1 MRVRS
6 FERWLAALL
15 MPLFSVGL
23 VMLSV
28 WLYTTLRR
36 PYLIFHPTAVAVTG
50 AAPLTVSKEKMAAYG
65 VLSAAHAL
73 DGDGIPNGFVVVA
86 ARQGYKSVIR
96 VQCTFTADGGILAA
110 MRVVSQNETE
120 YLGERVASESFAA
133 PFAGRLLPVKLWT
146 DAAVGS
152 PVDGLTGSTISAQAV
167 VDAVNNAHRFIQD
180 YLAA

>member
-1 MRVRS
+1 MKARS
-6 FERWLAALL
+6 VERWLAALVML
-15 MPLFSVGL
+15 LISVGL
-23 VMLSV
+23 VVLSA

-36 PYLIFHPTAVAVTG
+36 PYLTSHPTAVAVTG
-50 AAPLTVSKEKMAAYG
+50 AAPLAVSEEEMTPYG

-73 DGDGIPNGFVVVA
+73 DEGGNPNGFVVVA
-86 ARQGYKSVIR
+86 AQQGYKSVIR
-96 VQCTFTADGGILAA
+96 VQCTFTADGSTLAA

-146 DAAVGS
+146 DAAMGS

>member
-1 MRVRS
+1 MRTRS

-15 MPLFSVGL
+15 MLLFSVGL
-23 VMLSV
+23 VAV
-28 WLYTTLRR
+28 TCFLYTTLRR
-36 PYLIFHPTAVAVTG
+36 PYLTSHPTSVAVTG
-50 AAPLTVSKEKMAAYG
+50 AAPLAVSEERMAAHG

-73 DGDGIPNGFVVVA
+73 DDSGAPNGFVVVA

-96 VQCTFTADGGILAA
+96 VQCTFSADGNTLAA

-120 YLGERVASESFAA
+120 YLGERVASDSFAA
-133 PFAGRLLPVKLWT
+133 PFAGRLLPVRLWT
-146 DAAVGS
+146 DAAMGS